1 MTDPVTPDSG
11 LPEPRLAASET
22 PSSAGVST
30 LLAAPLEEDAGRL
43 VTASRGR
50 LIVVLTVL
58 VFFTEIVPLQ
68 IQMISMILPKMGASF
83 PSAGANV
90 AWSIT
95 IVSVTGAA
103 TLALIGK
110 ASDVLGKKRTLLT
123 LGVITAIGTLLCA
136 LTSSWALFLV
146 GRGITGVCYGI
157 AVANYSLVRDL
168 FPRRWIPVAIGFV
181 GTGFAMSSILG
192 PLLCGL
198 LTNYYSWRSV
208 FWFLLIF
215 TVVMIPLLAV
225 AVPESP
231 VRARRQLD
239 IPGAILLGAGV
250 GGVLVYLSE
259 GSAWGWGNPAG
270 LGYLIG
276 GLVALAACVAWEL
289 RTTAPLMD
297 FELLRSPQVLGVMA
311 VQLIVTGV
319 QTVSPV
325 LIAFLFETPSSA
337 QLKQGIIAGIAA
349 RQHASP
355 AAIAPLVHFQ
365 GTVSGA
371 GYSVFQLAWH
381 VSIWL
386 AAFTVIGAPLGGW
399 LARRIGAR
407 IPLVAGTIF
416 MGISF
421 ALWIGYHSTW
431 PEQVA
436 IGVLFG
442 IGSGLDFAAWPN
454 LMMDI
459 VPARLQGIS
468 SGMIQVFGGIGA
480 AAASALIVTV
490 LAAHP
495 FTMVIRPPGGQ
506 AITSTIPQV
515 YTDSGFSTAYL
526 FLGVVPLIV
535 ALGIALALRA
545 GRSPARGGAPAGP
558 VPA

>member
-1 MTDPVTPDSG
+1 MTD
-11 LPEPRLAASET
+11 
-22 PSSAGVST
+22 SAMPVST
-30 LLAAPLEEDAGRL
+30 LVADPAGEDAGRL
-43 VTASRGR
+43 VTASRSR
-50 LIVVLTVL
+50 LIIILTAL

-90 AWSIT
+90 SWSIT

-103 TLALIGK
+103 TLALVGK
-110 ASDVLGKKRTLLT
+110 ASDVLGKKRALLA
-123 LGVITAIGTLLCA
+123 LGVITAVGTLICA

-168 FPRRWIPVAIGFV
+168 FPRRWIPIAIGFV

-259 GSAWGWGNPAG
+259 GSSWGWSDAAG

-276 GLVALAACVAWEL
+276 GLVALAACVGWEL

-297 FELLRSPQVLGVMA
+297 FELLRSPQVIGVMA

-319 QTVSPV
+319 QTVAPV
-325 LIAFLFETPSSA
+325 LVAYLFETPPSA
-337 QLKQGIIAGIAA
+337 QLKQQIIAGIAA
-349 RQHASP
+349 KERVP
-355 AAIAPLVHFQ
+355 AAAVAPFVHFQ
-365 GTVSGA
+365 GSASGA

-399 LARRIGAR
+399 LARRVGAR
-407 IPLVAGTIF
+407 IPLIAGTIF
-416 MGISF
+416 MGTSF
-421 ALWIGYHSTW
+421 ALWIGWHSSW
-431 PEQVA
+431 QEQVA
-436 IGVLFG
+436 IGILFG

-480 AAASALIVTV
+480 AVASALIVTV

-495 FTMVIRPPGGQ
+495 LTMVITPPTGH
-506 AITSTIPQV
+506 AVTSTIPQV
-515 YTDSGFSTAYL
+515 YTDSGFSDAYL
-526 FLGVVPLIV
+526 FLGVIPLIV
-535 ALGIALALRA
+535 ALGVALALRA
-545 GRSPARGGAPAGP
+545 GRAPARGGAPAEP
-558 VPA
+558 VAATSPC

>member
-1 MTDPVTPDSG
+1 MSKQETPRSPDLPDGITEDSG
-11 LPEPRLAASET
+11 RFT
-22 PSSAGVST
+22 G
-30 LLAAPLEEDAGRL
+30 
-43 VTASRGR
+43 ASRGR
-50 LIVVLTVL
+50 LIAILITL

-83 PSAGANV
+83 PTAGANV
-90 AWSIT
+90 TWSIT

-110 ASDVLGKKRTLLT
+110 ASDVLGKKRALLV
-123 LGVITAIGTLLCA
+123 LGVITAIGTLICA

-146 GRGITGVCYGI
+146 GRGITGLCYGI

-168 FPRRWIPVAIGFV
+168 FPRRWIPIAIGFV
-181 GTGFAMSSILG
+181 GTGLAMSSILG

-208 FWFLLIF
+208 LWFLVIF

-225 AVPESP
+225 IVPESP
-231 VRARRQLD
+231 VRVRQRLD

-259 GSAWGWGNPAG
+259 GSTWGWGNAAA

-276 GLVALAACVAWEL
+276 GVVALAACAGWEL

-297 FELLRSPQVLGVMA
+297 LELLRSPQVLAVMA
-311 VQLIVTGV
+311 VQLIVTGA

-325 LIAFLFETPSSA
+325 LVAYLFETPPQA
-337 QLKQGIIAGIAA
+337 QLQQQVIAGIAA
-349 RQHASP
+349 KQHVSP
-355 AAIAPLVHFQ
+355 AIVAPFVHFQ
-365 GTVSGA
+365 GTVSGG

-381 VSIWL
+381 ISVWL
-386 AAFTVIGAPLGGW
+386 AAFTVIGAPIGGW
-399 LARRIGAR
+399 LARRVGAR
-407 IPLVAGTIF
+407 IPLVAGTLL
-416 MGISF
+416 MGVAF
-421 ALWIGYHSTW
+421 ALWIGWHSTW

-436 IGVLFG
+436 IGAAFG

-495 FTMVIRPPGGQ
+495 FKMVITPPTGHPIV
-506 AITSTIPQV
+506 AAIPQV
-515 YTDSGFSTAYL
+515 YTDSGFSAAYL
-526 FLGVVPLIV
+526 FLGVIPLVV
-535 ALGIALALRA
+535 AFAIALSLRA
-545 GRSPARGGAPAGP
+545 GRTPARGGAPAEAPEAVP
-558 VPA
+558 VQA